1 LILRTLSPIP
11 PAYRG
16 LQLHPDDKQ
25 DPYVFRI
32 DLSKYGLN
40 TARVVFS
47 RDPSGAATGVH
58 LDGVLMSAWKHS

>member
-1 LILRTLSPIP
+1 
-11 PAYRG
+11 
-16 LQLHPDDKQ
+16 LHPDDKQ